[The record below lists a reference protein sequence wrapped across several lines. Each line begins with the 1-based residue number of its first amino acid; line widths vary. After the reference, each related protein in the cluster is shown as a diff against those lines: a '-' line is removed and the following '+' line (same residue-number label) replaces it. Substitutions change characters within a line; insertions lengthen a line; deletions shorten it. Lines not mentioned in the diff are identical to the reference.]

1 METDNYLF
9 PVYEEGK
16 DTAQFFVS
24 PAVVPPAIV
33 SFGAGDRYGRKGH
46 FTQYLAVP
54 LEVPNYVA
62 LCQEPGQIPWDHLT
76 EINPSSLQVL
86 GLIVSLKVNGVE
98 LYFPIDTQ
106 TFSNASF
113 VRAPEGQVM
122 WNLNMRV
129 MNIGGF
135 AVEDFKHE
143 KAGEDIFADF
153 LTAGYEPMLKVTLT
167 GSFDRQRN
175 TLRLASI
182 PCGLRALRNVDTS
195 EGIFE
200 VNATEDQLTLLKSVT
215 EVQVVGVRM
224 HQLLEERPA
233 APVAL
238 VPPITDSFS
247 SGGVPSPLA
256 KKFEEIVK
264 GSGYWKEVD
273 AEYRPYDSFDVEMN
287 VPLALAGNPNVVLP
301 DTRQTWIVDSNIFL
315 ATYKTPYPGTNPNRF
330 QAFMVTTK
338 ANLIPHYPIASV
350 ADLDLRRSDEERYF
364 TSLND
369 TITCYLEARKRGVEV
384 FEIAA
389 EFNGRTAQEMIDYF
403 KPFDEEPRDTFPKFP
418 SDSQ

>member
-9 PVYEEGK
+9 PVYEEGS
-16 DTAQFFVS
+16 DTAQLFVS
-24 PAVVPPAIV
+24 PAVVSPAIV

-54 LEVPNYVA
+54 LDVPNYMG
-62 LCQEPGQIPWDHLT
+62 LCQEPGQVPFLPHD
-76 EINPSSLQVL
+76 EIQPSSLQVL
-86 GLIVSLKVNGVE
+86 SLIVSLKVNGVE
-98 LYFPIDTQ
+98 RYFFINTERH
-106 TFSNASF
+106 TNTGFIK
-113 VRAPEGQVM
+113 APEGQVM
-122 WNLNMRV
+122 WNLDMRLR
-129 MNIGGF
+129 NLGG
-135 AVEDFKHE
+135 ADVQDSRTQE
-143 KAGEDIFADF
+143 KVGWDIFTEI
-153 LTAGYEPMLKVTLT
+153 LTAGYEPMLNIILA

-175 TLRLASI
+175 RLRLYSA
-182 PCGLRALRNVDTS
+182 PCGLRALRNVETS
-195 EGIFE
+195 EAIFE
-200 VNATEDQLTLLKSVT
+200 VNATEDQLALLKSVT
-215 EVQVVGVRM
+215 EVQVIGVRM
-224 HQLLEERPA
+224 HQLLEER
-233 APVAL
+233 APLPIAL
-238 VPPITDSFS
+238 VPPITPMA
-247 SGGVPSPLA
+247 PSPMA

-273 AEYRPYDSFDVEMN
+273 AEYKPYDSFDVEMN

-301 DTRQTWIVDSNIFL
+301 DTRPTWIVDSNIFL
-315 ATYKTPYPGTNPNRF
+315 ATYKTPYPGTNPKRF

-338 ANLIPHYPIASV
+338 ENLIPHYPIAS
-350 ADLDLRRSDEERYF
+350 AGDLDLRRSDEERYF

>member
-9 PVYEEGK
+9 PVYEEGS

-86 GLIVSLKVNGVE
+86 SLIVSLKVNGVE
-98 LYFPIDTQ
+98 RYF
-106 TFSNASF
+106 F
-113 VRAPEGQVM
+113 VNTERHTNTGFIKAPEGQVM
-122 WNLNMRV
+122 WNLDMRLR
-129 MNIGGF
+129 NLGG
-135 AVEDFKHE
+135 ADVQDSRTQE
-143 KAGEDIFADF
+143 KVGWDIFTEI
-153 LTAGYEPMLKVTLT
+153 LTAGYEPMLNIILS

-175 TLRLASI
+175 ALRLYSA
-182 PCGLRALRNVDTS
+182 PCGLRALRNVETS
-195 EGIFE
+195 EAIFE

-224 HQLLEERPA
+224 HQLLEERP
-233 APVAL
+233 PLPIAL
-238 VPPITDSFS
+238 VPPIT
-247 SGGVPSPLA
+247 PMTQSPMA

-264 GSGYWKEVD
+264 GSGYWQEVD
-273 AEYRPYDSFDVEMN
+273 AEYKPYDSFDIEVN

-301 DTRQTWIVDSNIFL
+301 DTRPEWIVDSNIFL
-315 ATYKTPYPGTNPNRF
+315 ATYKTPYPGTNPKRF

-338 ANLIPHYPIASV
+338 ENLIPHYPIAS
-350 ADLDLRRSDEERYF
+350 AGDLDLRRSDEERYF

-369 TITCYLEARKRGVEV
+369 TITCYLEARKRGVQV
-384 FEIAA
+384 YEIAA

-403 KPFDEEPRDTFPKFP
+403 KPFDEEPRGTFPKFP

>member
-9 PVYEEGK
+9 PVYQEGS

-33 SFGAGDRYGRKGH
+33 SFGTGDRYGRKGH

-86 GLIVSLKVNGVE
+86 SLIVSLKVNGVE
-98 LYFPIDTQ
+98 RRFFVNTERHAN
-106 TFSNASF
+106 TGFSKAL
-113 VRAPEGQVM
+113 EGQVM
-122 WNLNMRV
+122 WNLNMRLR
-129 MNIGGF
+129 NLGG
-135 AVEDFKHE
+135 ADVQDPRTQE
-143 KAGEDIFADF
+143 KVGWDIFTEI
-153 LTAGYEPMLKVTLT
+153 LTAGYEPMINIALA

-175 TLRLASI
+175 ALRLNSV
-182 PCGLRALRNVDTS
+182 PCGLRALRNVETS
-195 EGIFE
+195 EAVFE
-200 VNATEDQLTLLKSVT
+200 VNATEDQLALLKSVT

-224 HQLLEERPA
+224 HQLLEERPEL
-233 APVAL
+233 PIGL
-238 VPPITDSFS
+238 VPPITPMA
-247 SGGVPSPLA
+247 PSPMA

-273 AEYRPYDSFDVEMN
+273 AEYKPYDSFDIEMN
-287 VPLALAGNPNVVLP
+287 VPLALAGNPNVVIP
-301 DTRQTWIVDSNIFL
+301 DLEAGWIVSSNLFL
-315 ATYKTPYPGTNPNRF
+315 ATYKTPYPGINPKRF
-330 QAFMVTTK
+330 QAFVLSPK
-338 ANLIPHYPIASV
+338 ENLIPHYPIAS
-350 ADLDLRRSDEERYF
+350 AGDLDLRRSDEERYF

-369 TITCYLEARKRGVEV
+369 TITCYLEAGKRGVQV

-403 KPFDEEPRDTFPKFP
+403 KPFDEEPRGTFPKFP

>member
-9 PVYEEGK
+9 PVYQEGS

-24 PAVVPPAIV
+24 PAVVPPGIV
-33 SFGAGDRYGRKGH
+33 SFGTGDRYGRKGH

-86 GLIVSLKVNGVE
+86 SLIVSLKVNGVE
-98 LYFPIDTQ
+98 RYF
-106 TFSNASF
+106 F
-113 VRAPEGQVM
+113 VNTERHANTGFVKALEGQVM
-122 WNLNMRV
+122 WNLNMRLR
-129 MNIGGF
+129 NLGG
-135 AVEDFKHE
+135 ADVQDSRTQE
-143 KAGEDIFADF
+143 KVGWDIFTEI
-153 LTAGYEPMLKVTLT
+153 LTAGYEPMLNIALA

-175 TLRLASI
+175 ALRLTSV
-182 PCGLRALRNVDTS
+182 PCGLRALRNVETS
-195 EGIFE
+195 EAVFE
-200 VNATEDQLTLLKSVT
+200 VNATEDQLALLKSVT

-224 HQLLEERPA
+224 HQLLEERPEL
-233 APVAL
+233 PIAL
-238 VPPITDSFS
+238 VPPITPMT
-247 SGGVPSPLA
+247 PSPMA

-273 AEYRPYDSFDVEMN
+273 AEYKPYDSFDIEQN
-287 VPLALAGNPNVVLP
+287 VPLALAGNPNVIIP
-301 DTRQTWIVDSNIFL
+301 DLEAGWIVDSNIFL
-315 ATYKTPYPGTNPNRF
+315 ATYKTPYPGTNPKRF
-330 QAFMVTTK
+330 QAFVLSPK

-350 ADLDLRRSDEERYF
+350 GDLDLRRSDEERYF

-369 TITCYLEARKRGVEV
+369 TITCYLEAKKRGVQV

-403 KPFDEEPRDTFPKFP
+403 KPFDEEPRNTFPKFP

>member
-9 PVYEEGK
+9 PVYQEGS

-24 PAVVPPAIV
+24 PAVVPPGIV
-33 SFGAGDRYGRKGH
+33 SFGTGDRYGRKGH

-86 GLIVSLKVNGVE
+86 SLIVSLKVNGVE
-98 LYFPIDTQ
+98 RYF
-106 TFSNASF
+106 F
-113 VRAPEGQVM
+113 VNTERHANTGFVKAPEGQVM
-122 WNLNMRV
+122 WNLNMRLR
-129 MNIGGF
+129 NLGG
-135 AVEDFKHE
+135 ADVQDSRTQK
-143 KAGEDIFADF
+143 KVGWDIFTEI
-153 LTAGYEPMLKVTLT
+153 LTAGYEPMLNIALA

-175 TLRLASI
+175 ALRLTSV
-182 PCGLRALRNVDTS
+182 PCGLRALRNVETS
-195 EGIFE
+195 EAVFE
-200 VNATEDQLTLLKSVT
+200 VNATEDQLALLKSVT

-224 HQLLEERPA
+224 HQLLEERPEL
-233 APVAL
+233 PIAL
-238 VPPITDSFS
+238 VPPITPMT
-247 SGGVPSPLA
+247 PSPMA

-273 AEYRPYDSFDVEMN
+273 AEYKPYDSFDIEQN
-287 VPLALAGNPNVVLP
+287 VPLALAGNPNVIIP
-301 DTRQTWIVDSNIFL
+301 DLEAGWIVSSNLFL
-315 ATYKTPYPGTNPNRF
+315 ATYKTPYPGTNPKRF
-330 QAFMVTTK
+330 QAFVLSPK
-338 ANLIPHYPIASV
+338 ENLIPHYPIAS
-350 ADLDLRRSDEERYF
+350 AGDLDLRRSDEERYF

-369 TITCYLEARKRGVEV
+369 TITCYLEAKKRGVEV

-403 KPFDEEPRDTFPKFP
+403 KPFDEEPRGTFPKFP

>member
-16 DTAQFFVS
+16 DTAEFFVN
-24 PAVVPPAIV
+24 PAVVTPAIV

-76 EINPSSLQVL
+76 EIDPFSLQVL

-98 LYFPIDTQ
+98 RYFLVDTL

-135 AVEDFKHE
+135 AVEDFKRE
-143 KAGEDIFADF
+143 KVGETIFADF
-153 LTAGYEPMLKVTLT
+153 LTAGYEPMINIALA

-175 TLRLASI
+175 ALRLVSI
-182 PCGLRALRNVDTS
+182 PCGLRALRNVETN
-195 EGIFE
+195 EAVFE
-200 VNATEDQLTLLKSVT
+200 VNATEDQLALLKSVA
-215 EVQVVGVRM
+215 EVQVIGVRM

-238 VPPITDSFS
+238 VPPITPMVS
-247 SGGVPSPLA
+247 SPIA

-273 AEYRPYDSFDVEMN
+273 AEYKPYDSFDVEMN

-301 DTRQTWIVDSNIFL
+301 DTRPTWIVDSNIFL
-315 ATYKTPYPGTNPNRF
+315 ATYKTPYPGTNPKRF

-338 ANLIPHYPIASV
+338 ENLIPHYPIASV

-369 TITCYLEARKRGVEV
+369 TITCYLEAKKRGVQV
-384 FEIAA
+384 FEIAT